1 MVNLIHLCELMT
13 LRYHDVSSIRVPIE
27 TLTKFAERNNFR
39 IVRKMSR
46 GKNRI
51 KLVRKQIPICFIS
64 GSDSPEFRFMDI
76 ADIHIG
82 NPTFDEKLL
91 RSKLQYAV
99 DNDIKLVFIAGD
111 IFEGV
116 SSENEDAHFCEQLG
130 TAFNIFKDYPLTYHA
145 INGNH
150 DYSFEQID
158 LPNPIKTLASRLN
171 AKGID
176 FNFHDCYLMDFV
188 ISGVIKRVMH
198 VERAD
203 YNLKRVFS
211 ILKLR
216 HFEYEGNCY
225 NTYNNEILP
234 IRFFEVGHIH
244 MNIQIYY
251 AKKKV
256 FISHPGSFIRDYSD
270 EDDCCNVITGCVID
284 QRVFI
289 T

>member
-1 MVNLIHLCELMT
+1 MT

-64 GSDSPEFRFMDI
+64 GSDSSEFRFMDI

-256 FISHPGSFIRDYSD
+256 FISHPGSFIKDYSD

>member
-1 MVNLIHLCELMT
+1 MEL
-13 LRYHDVSSIRVPIE
+13 
-27 TLTKFAERNNFR
+27 LTKFAERNNFK
-39 IVRKMSR
+39 IVRKLSR
-46 GKNRI
+46 GRNRI
-51 KLVRKQIPICFIS
+51 RLVRKQIPIHFIS
-64 GSDSPEFRFMDI
+64 GSDTPDFKFLDI
-76 ADIHIG
+76 ADLHIG
-82 NPTFDEKLL
+82 NPTFDENLL

-111 IFEGV
+111 VFEGV
-116 SSENEDAHFCEQLG
+116 QSENEDAHFCEQLSR
-130 TAFNIFKDYPLTYHA
+130 AFNIFKDYPLTYHA

-158 LPNPIKTLASRLN
+158 LPNPIKTLASRLK
-171 AKGID
+171 AVGID
-176 FNFHDCYLMDFV
+176 FNYYDCYLMDFV
-188 ISGVIKRVMH
+188 ICGVIKRVMH

-216 HFEYEGNCY
+216 HFEYECNNYNVWDGNV
-225 NTYNNEILP
+225 IP

-251 AKKKV
+251 AKRKV

-270 EDDCCNVITGCVID
+270 DDDCCNVITGRIID
-284 QRVFI
+284 QKVFM